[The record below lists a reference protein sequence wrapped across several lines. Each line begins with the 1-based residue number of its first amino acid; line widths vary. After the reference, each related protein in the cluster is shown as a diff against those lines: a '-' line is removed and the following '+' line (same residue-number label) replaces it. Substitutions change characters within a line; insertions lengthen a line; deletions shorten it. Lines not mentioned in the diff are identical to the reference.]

1 MKKSIDCRTITHI
14 DVDNDGVLW
23 ELESNIEDFVANAVG
38 CYGASGILSPIFE
51 QSVPIEVDEDS

>member
-1 MKKSIDCRTITHI
+1 VKKSIDCRTITHI

-38 CYGASGILSPIFE
+38 CFGASVLLSPIFE
-51 QSVPIEVDEDS
+51 QPVPLELDQE